1 MIKTKLITLASLVL
15 LLMPAA
21 PALAEHGADD
31 SSSNTA
37 IAETE
42 TEHGTTTNKT
52 SDDRK
57 TQLAAKLDEVKLKTC
72 QAREHG
78 INTKLKRMAARGQK
92 QLEVFTNIAT
102 RVEAFKTKNN
112 LNVANYDTLVAAVN
126 SQKEAAVAAVD
137 KVNAD
142 SANFSCTSTDPK
154 GVLQAFQADVKAEN
168 TALFNYRQAV
178 KNLLVAVKT
187 ASGTTDSDKETQ

>member
-15 LLMPAA
+15 LLMPA
-21 PALAEHGADD
+21 ALAEHGADD

-142 SANFSCTSTDPK
+142 SANFSCTGPK